1 MTNSTD
7 MKNVTKSLFI
17 WLISI
22 PIILASLYFCFGQKA
37 FILAVSFTVII
48 LIGMGIMQ
56 KIYAQ
61 ALVLVGGCIL
71 LLIAAFLF
79 PETAITSASSGSKV
93 IDVFVEIKNVF
104 SKNIAS
110 LGLIIMVIAGFSR
123 YMNDIGASGKLVEI
137 CVKPL
142 GKLKSRYI
150 LLGVCY
156 IMMQLLAL
164 FISSPSGLAL
174 LMMSTLYPI
183 LRSIGCSKAS
193 VAAVIASGICID
205 YGPSATGSILIAEI
219 TNYDL
224 FSFFV
229 EKQIPIVWILFIFI
243 GVMHMFVQAYWDKKE
258 AVSTEDDDGLLM
270 HQSASSEKVPYFF
283 ALLPIVPMIL
293 LFVFSSLVEE
303 WLPKSVRFKMDVVTA
318 MFISFFIALFCD
330 FIRTF
335 SIKKAADKIAGL
347 FDQMGQSFIM
357 IVSILLCAQVLAQ
370 GMIKIGFIDT
380 LFSFIPSGT
389 HTHIL
394 VVLSFSI
401 LVFFSSVVLGTGSTF
416 NAFAPLAAEVSK
428 GAGVSVFRVL
438 IPMHF
443 SGSLGRSFSP
453 IAGVTI
459 AVAGLVGL
467 TPFDII
473 KRNALQLGSAYIL
486 MLVLSHF
493 LIV

>member
-1 MTNSTD
+1 MTESTD
-7 MKNVTKSLFI
+7 MKNIKKSWFI
-17 WLISI
+17 WIISI
-22 PIILASLYFCFGQKA
+22 PIILASMYFCFGQKA
-37 FILAVSFTVII
+37 FVLAVSFIVII
-48 LIGMGIMQ
+48 LIGMGIMRR
-56 KIYAQ
+56 IYAQ
-61 ALVLVGGCIL
+61 ALVLVGGCVL

-79 PETAITSASSGSKV
+79 PDAAITGTSSGSKV

-142 GKLKSRYI
+142 GRLKSRYM
-150 LLGVCY
+150 LLGGCY
-156 IMMQLLAL
+156 IIMQLLAL

-193 VAAVIASGICID
+193 VAAVIASGVCID
-205 YGPSATGSILIAEI
+205 YGPSATGSILISEI
-219 TNYDL
+219 TGYDL

-229 EKQIPIVWILFIFI
+229 EKQIPVVWILFIFI

-258 AVSTEDDDGLLM
+258 PVPSQDDSLLM
-270 HQSASSEKVPYFF
+270 YQQASAEKVPYLF
-283 ALLPIVPMIL
+283 ALLPIIPMIL
-293 LFVFSSLVEE
+293 LFIFSSLAEE
-303 WLPKSVRFKMDVVTA
+303 WLPKALRFKMDVITA
-318 MFISFFIALFCD
+318 MFISFFIAFFCD
-330 FIRTF
+330 LIRTF
-335 SIKKAADKIAGL
+335 NIKKAADKIAGL

-370 GMIKIGFIDT
+370 GMIKIGFIET

-416 NAFAPLAAEVSK
+416 NAFAPLAAEMAK
-428 GAGVSVFRVL
+428 GAGISVYRVL

-486 MLVLSHF
+486 MLILSHF

>member
-1 MTNSTD
+1 MTESTD
-7 MKNVTKSLFI
+7 MKKIKKSLFI
-17 WLISI
+17 WIISI
-22 PIILASLYFCFGQKA
+22 PTILAFMYFCFGQKA
-37 FILAVSFTVII
+37 FILSVSFTII
-48 LIGMGIMQ
+48 VLIGMGIMR

-71 LLIAAFLF
+71 LLIAAFIF
-79 PETAITSASSGSKV
+79 PEAAITSTSSGSKV
-93 IDVFVEIKNVF
+93 IDVFVEIKSIF

-142 GKLKSRYI
+142 GKLKSRYM

-156 IMMQLLAL
+156 IVMQLLAL

-193 VAAVIASGICID
+193 VAAVIASGVCID
-205 YGPSATGSILIAEI
+205 YGPSATGSILISEI
-219 TNYDL
+219 TDYDL
-224 FSFFV
+224 FSFFI
-229 EKQIPIVWILFIFI
+229 EKQVPVVWILFIFI

-258 AVSTEDDDGLLM
+258 AVTSEDDSLLA
-270 HQSASSEKVPYFF
+270 HQQTPSEEKVPYLF

-293 LFVFSSLVEE
+293 LFIFSSLVEE
-303 WLPKSVRFKMDVVTA
+303 WLPESIRFKMDVITA
-318 MFISFFIALFCD
+318 MFISFFIAFICD
-330 FIRTF
+330 FIRTLN
-335 SIKKAADKIAGL
+335 IKSAAGKIAGL

-401 LVFFSSVVLGTGSTF
+401 LVFFSSIVLGTGSTF
-416 NAFAPLAAEVSK
+416 NAFAPLAAEVAK
-428 GAGVSVFRVL
+428 GAGVSVYKVL

-486 MLVLSHF
+486 MLILTHF
-493 LIV
+493 LVV